1 MHIVNGPMFCW
12 LFPISDDK
20 DVRHLVSRTESG
32 PKMTGT
38 QIDSSMELK
47 TLTDLAHV
55 VDMPSDVAAC
65 ANLISTLEWAHDDLQ
80 EVLRGPEREIGTV
93 ANCFRGLAGYADEI
107 SNLAAGIVHSVESE
121 NIASPALVQ
130 FRH

>member
-1 MHIVNGPMFCW
+1 
-12 LFPISDDK
+12 
-20 DVRHLVSRTESG
+20 
-32 PKMTGT
+32 MTGT

-55 VDMPSDVAAC
+55 EDMPSDVAAC

-130 FRH
+130 FHH